1 MLRVTSPCPRRPLR
15 NGLLALAAAAA
26 LSALGASFALAAPR
40 FGKLEEQS
48 RPRLVAPAPGERLS
62 ENAITFAVEPPRN
75 AGDLRVILLPRQFD
89 PSAWSDVPANVPD
102 LVVRTTKSGVVS
114 FADLKLPL
122 AQEGTWWW
130 TVGARD
136 PQGAWHFAPAQSFT
150 AIPKFTNRVTSS
162 PYLMRSLLGQ
172 MGAEDLRE

>member
-1 MLRVTSPCPRRPLR
+1 
-15 NGLLALAAAAA
+15 
-26 LSALGASFALAAPR
+26 
-40 FGKLEEQS
+40 
-48 RPRLVAPAPGERLS
+48 
-62 ENAITFAVEPPRN
+62 
-75 AGDLRVILLPRQFD
+75 
-89 PSAWSDVPANVPD
+89 
-102 LVVRTTKSGVVS
+102 
-114 FADLKLPL
+114 KLPL

-172 MGAEDLRE
+172 MGAEDLREARAQTFANLGETTARTAGGAGPAHPPGRRLGLRAERLDARAAGEPHRRPPAR